1 MSVCTMD
8 GKGSG
13 ERVRVGLS
21 LVGVVKGLLDG
32 LDTCKVSLSF
42 PLFLTGENGLKPG
55 NGATASALRDFGIV
69 AEVRDG
75 DERVRGVEGF

>member
-1 MSVCTMD
+1 M
-8 GKGSG
+8 
-13 ERVRVGLS
+13 
-21 LVGVVKGLLDG
+21 KGLFGD

-55 NGATASALRDFGIV
+55 NGATASALRDFGIA

-75 DERVRGVEGF
+75 DERARGGVEGF